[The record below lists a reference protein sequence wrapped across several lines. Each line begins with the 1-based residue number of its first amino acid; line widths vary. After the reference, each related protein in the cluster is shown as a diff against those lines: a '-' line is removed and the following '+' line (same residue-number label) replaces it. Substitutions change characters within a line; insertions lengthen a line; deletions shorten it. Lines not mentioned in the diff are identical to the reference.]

1 MIELSVGNFL
11 QALASALSFLCD
23 ALILLVFV
31 RALLSW
37 VSPDPS
43 NPIVMF
49 VERSTDWLLN
59 PFRSWVPAYKI
70 GLDVSPIL
78 AFLFLKFFVQMFV
91 VRTLFAYA
99 AHLS

>member
-1 MIELSVGNFL
+1 MFAVGNLL
-11 QALASALSFLCD
+11 QAVASALSFLCD

-43 NPIVMF
+43 NPIVQF
-49 VERSTDWLLN
+49 IERSTDWLLV
-59 PFRSWVPAYKI
+59 PFRNLIPAYKI
-70 GLDVSPIL
+70 GMDVSPIL

-99 AHLS
+99 MRLS